1 MGNNRISI
9 LVALDGA
16 DEGLKRA
23 IASAERSLGELV
35 ASAKSAGEKA
45 AAGLAQVKACV
56 SVISDGHHRQ
66 DTTARFPLDQLGSR
80 QDPGDRSGRRRV
92 EHIGR
97 VGRKRFKAQ
106 IAELMRGAMPTS

>member
-45 AAGLAQVKACV
+45 AAGLAQVKAGV

-66 DTTARFPLDQLGSR
+66 DTTARFPLDQLAVGKTQEIVQVADAWNILAGS
-80 QDPGDRSGRRRV
+80 
-92 EHIGR
+92 
-97 VGRKRFKAQ
+97 VGSASRHR
-106 IAELMRGAMPTS
+106 LPS